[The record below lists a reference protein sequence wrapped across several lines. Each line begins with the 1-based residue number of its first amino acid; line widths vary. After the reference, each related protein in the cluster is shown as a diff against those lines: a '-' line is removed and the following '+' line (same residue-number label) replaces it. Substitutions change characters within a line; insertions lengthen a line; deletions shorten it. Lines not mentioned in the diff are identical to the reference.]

1 MKTKILIFGG
11 VAGILGG
18 LVLFYFLFLN
28 HPSRQVLAHINEEK
42 LSVEEFNRELNKV
55 ESPLKEMFKEE
66 PQPFL
71 ETLILK
77 KLLLQEAKK
86 EGLTLPVMT
95 YKDTAKDSKSPEE
108 KLIEELI
115 KKKFPDPPAVTKEE
129 VKSFYDQIKGQLGGK
144 SYEEVSGDIEE
155 ILREGKRQTEM
166 RQFIAE
172 LRGKAKVEVDQIL
185 LKKISSKPPESNS
198 EEEFKRALTAGKPF
212 VTDFGANNCLP
223 CRQMRPILKEIG
235 KEVAGKAE
243 VLVIDVYKYPH
254 LAREYKIQLIPTL
267 IFFDAKGKEVF
278 RHVGMMDKEKIVSKL
293 KEIGMG
299 T

>member
-1 MKTKILIFGG
+1 MKAKIVIPIGG
-11 VAGILGG
+11 VLLLAGLAI
-18 LVLFYFLFLN
+18 FYFLFLN

-42 LSVEEFNRELNKV
+42 LTVEEFNRELDKI
-55 ESPLKEMFKEE
+55 ESPLKEMLKEE

-86 EGLTLPVMT
+86 EGLSSPVTT
-95 YKDTAKDSKSPEE
+95 YKDTAKDSKPPEE

-115 KKKFPDPPAVTKEE
+115 KKKFPHPPTVTKEE
-129 VKSFYDQIKGQLGGK
+129 VKSFYHQFKSQLEGK
-144 SYEEVSGDIEE
+144 SYEEVSGEIEE
-155 ILREGKRQTEM
+155 ILREGKRQSEM

-198 EEEFKRALTAGKPF
+198 EDDFKRALAGGKPF

-267 IFFDAKGKEVF
+267 VFFDAKGKEVF
-278 RHVGMMDKEKIVSKL
+278 RQVGMMEKERILSKL

>member
-1 MKTKILIFGG
+1 MKAKIVIPIGG
-11 VAGILGG
+11 VFLLAGLAI
-18 LVLFYFLFLN
+18 FYFLFLN
-28 HPSRQVLAHINEEK
+28 HPSRQVLAHINEER
-42 LSVEEFNRELNKV
+42 LTVEEFNRELDKI
-55 ESPLKEMFKEE
+55 ESPLKEMLKEE

-86 EGLTLPVMT
+86 EGLSFPVTT
-95 YKDTAKDSKSPEE
+95 YKDTVKDSKPPEE

-115 KKKFPDPPAVTKEE
+115 KKKFPHPPTVTKEE
-129 VKSFYDQIKGQLGGK
+129 VKSFYHQFKGQLEGK
-144 SYEEVSGDIEE
+144 SYEEVSGEIEE
-155 ILREGKRQTEM
+155 ILREGKRQSEM

-198 EEEFKRALTAGKPF
+198 EDDFKRALAGGKPF
-212 VTDFGANNCLP
+212 VIDFGANNCLP

-267 IFFDAKGKEVF
+267 VFFDAKGKEVF
-278 RHVGMMDKEKIVSKL
+278 RQVGMMEKEKILSKL

>member
-1 MKTKILIFGG
+1 MKAKIVIPIGG
-11 VAGILGG
+11 VLLLAGLAI
-18 LVLFYFLFLN
+18 FYFLFLN
-28 HPSRQVLAHINEEK
+28 HPSRRVLAHINEEK
-42 LSVEEFNRELNKV
+42 LTVEEFNRELDKI
-55 ESPLKEMFKEE
+55 ESPLKEMLKEE

-86 EGLTLPVMT
+86 EGLSSPVTT
-95 YKDTAKDSKSPEE
+95 YKDTAKDSKPPEE

-115 KKKFPDPPAVTKEE
+115 KKKFPHPPAVTKEE
-129 VKSFYDQIKGQLGGK
+129 VKSFYHQFKSQLEGK
-144 SYEEVSGDIEE
+144 SYEEVSGEIEE
-155 ILREGKRQTEM
+155 ILREGKRQSEM

-198 EEEFKRALTAGKPF
+198 EDDFKRALTGGKPF

-267 IFFDAKGKEVF
+267 VFFDAKGKEAF
-278 RHVGMMDKEKIVSKL
+278 RQVGMMEKEKILSKL